1 MNIIDILIIIV
12 LIIGAALGFKNG
24 FIKTVTS
31 FVGTFA
37 IIIVA
42 FMLKGSLSQLLYEN
56 LPFFGFFGAIK
67 GIQVLNIVFYE
78 VVAFLI
84 VFGVLQFLLH
94 IVLVATGLFEKI
106 IKMTVILSLP
116 SKLLGAVV
124 GVLQYFVYIF
134 IALFI
139 FSFPIF
145 HIDEIGE
152 SKYGSRIL
160 DETPVLSDLSKESIS
175 LYDKV
180 YMVVKNRDKKSNEQ
194 LNKEMLEV
202 MLENKFITYE
212 SAKGLV
218 DANKIYLDDKE
229 FLEKYK

>member
-24 FIKTVTS
+24 FIKTLTS

-56 LPFFGFFGAIK
+56 LPFFHFFGAIK

-78 VVAFLI
+78 IVAFLI

-94 IVLVATGLFEKI
+94 ILLVATGLFEKI

-124 GVLQYFVYIF
+124 GVFQYFVYVF
-134 IALFI
+134 ILLFI

-160 DETPVLSDLSKESIS
+160 EETPILSDFSKESVA

-180 YMVVKNRDKKSNEQ
+180 YVVVKNRDKKSNEQ